1 MPMTPQQLQA
11 INSRIFQYFQNQNN
25 TRGRLLLHALDTTLL
40 SDQEYGQIYEHQL
53 TEEQLLEAPWAM
65 ALFWGRLF
73 YEESD
78 GNNYRRI
85 IQDRGVTKPD
95 SLFDRIHTTCRWF
108 PPDDLLADRRTYRF
122 QAESWL
128 TSNEGRT
135 SKLWRSLRRFVR
147 KAVQGATN
155 QQICGFN
162 PSDEEDITP
171 PIRWL
176 LENQDADFC
185 NSLRWLYG
193 GANGQAIPG
202 NGASG
207 VIAAN
212 PIYPQLQNLD
222 DFTASFGL
230 RVSATRVELVLR
242 VRNIA
247 FGKHDPGNTRE
258 LRIKQNDQILFQGMV
273 SRQSPQIVLGDSA
286 FPQNPDFSKPIN
298 ICLGNMELDSSDVA
312 PIQWNENELLL
323 FRQSDEGEVSRL
335 VFKDPK
341 KPLEIPHV
349 QGRYFYVLGRPGVAP
364 PPVLELGGAPQNLI
378 YQGVVTHALIT
389 RQLYRLDLGGLHND
403 LAPLIEQGALQP
415 LAMIGKK
422 PFLSIDP
429 PPSNWHLHGGD
440 ETPVIVGS
448 QQLTIS
454 AKNFVGNHIQIS
466 VTDELGHI
474 LPCLP
479 HPNDP
484 MSFDLTIGQAHWG
497 KKWKI
502 RAASQIPRD
511 QAIMEYLFLP
521 DLNLQGVHWNL
532 SNIPA
537 GVRFGHAQ
545 IGLEDGVLSY
555 PGGPTQ
561 VLRPIEVPTWAWSQ
575 PMGVHQD
582 FNQNKQFAN
591 HQDISTWRIDYV
603 LPPGGNWELSFNNCV
618 VSRESGRITL
628 SDVVANH
635 IPLGQMGAN
644 LGVMDELQIINTANG
659 APIVPTVA
667 QIHRNPVHPVVGMV
681 HGIPSLYIPAAFH
694 QAGWRL
700 FLHKES
706 DLLNN
711 SIQEIPLQN
720 YPPGSIH
727 PINGLP
733 NFHPDERAWI
743 VLLDFGIFGNI
754 GIPGLMEFAG
764 VLNLPQVAISSICE
778 LTPQGVGQTFL
789 TLLDIWQGH
798 PLNAQEHEQ
807 ARSRLDLLDHCIGQ
821 KNMPQGQGELFARA
835 RRDRHHLGYGSR
847 DVLMQYFDDQLV
859 VAVDQGRDSLEKLLH
874 LLLECGFNW
883 LAEPQWIESLP
894 KTLKSLLQNNLPNRR
909 VLTKALKKCL
919 NSSVSL
925 IESFESI
932 QGGKCEGIKRIA
944 PEFLNPPVNQG
955 EIGLSVACPAS
966 EDPSFRNGI
975 AYRGVVR
982 NGINLTG
989 FQNRPRKV
997 FWPDNYRH
1005 AVEIMDTRGQV
1016 HPIIFIVTDASRA
1029 AAFMEDEREDQ
1040 IVAASNLQESGYN
1053 IIRIRILFHRVL
1065 RSAALLTGNPRISQ
1079 DGETQLGLL
1088 FRACNVHFMRVSREK
1103 GNHGFR
1109 SVIHQAAVMSR
1120 LHAWITEGNPAPDGW
1135 PLNDPASYDLVSR
1148 VMATIW
1154 SSPEHRKA
1162 LEKDIAPI
1170 EWLITWFKNPNFH
1183 P

>member
-1 MPMTPQQLQA
+1 MPITPAELQA
-11 INSRIFQYFQNQNN
+11 IDSRVYQHFQNHPK
-25 TRGRLLLHALDTTLL
+25 GRLLIHSLDTTLL

-53 TEEQLLEAPWAM
+53 TEEQLREAPWAM

-85 IQDRGVTKPD
+85 IQDRRVTKPD
-95 SLFDRIHTTCRWF
+95 SLFDRIHTTCSWF

-122 QAESWL
+122 QAECWL

-135 SKLWRSLRRFVR
+135 SKLWKSLRRFVR

-171 PIRWL
+171 PIQWL

-202 NGASG
+202 NGVEG
-207 VIAAN
+207 VIKTN
-212 PIYPQLQNLD
+212 PIYPQLQKLD

-230 RVSATRVELVLR
+230 RVSATRSELVLR
-242 VRNIA
+242 IRNIA
-247 FGKHDPGNTRE
+247 FGSHDPGNSRE
-258 LRIKQNDQILFQGMV
+258 LRIKQNDQILFQGVV
-273 SRQSPQIVLGDSA
+273 SRQSPKIVLGDSA
-286 FPQNPDFSKPIN
+286 FPQNPDFSNPIN

-312 PIQWNENELLL
+312 PIQWNESELLL
-323 FRQSDEGEVSRL
+323 FRQSDEGDVSRL
-335 VFKDPK
+335 VFKDPN

-349 QGRYFYVLGRPGVAP
+349 QGRYFYLLGRPGVP
-364 PPVLELGGAPQNLI
+364 TPLVLELEGVRQNLI
-378 YQGVVTHALIT
+378 CCGAVTHALIT

-429 PPSNWHLHGGD
+429 PPCNWHLHGGD
-440 ETPVIVGS
+440 ETPVIIGS
-448 QQLTIS
+448 QQVTIS
-454 AKNFVGNHIQIS
+454 ARNFVGNQIQIS
-466 VTDELGHI
+466 VTDELGNI
-474 LPCLP
+474 RPCIP
-479 HPNDP
+479 HSNDP
-484 MSFDLTIGQAHWG
+484 MKFDLTIGQAHWG

-502 RAASQIPRD
+502 RAASQISRD
-511 QAIMEYLFLP
+511 QAIVEYLFLP
-521 DLNLQGVHWNL
+521 DLSSQGVHWVL
-532 SNIPA
+532 SNIPDV
-537 GVRFGHAQ
+537 VRFGHARTH
-545 IGLEDGVLSY
+545 GLEDGVLYY

-561 VLRPIEVPTWAWSQ
+561 LLRPIEVPTWAWSQ
-575 PMGVHQD
+575 PMGFYQD
-582 FNQNKQFAN
+582 FNQNKQFAD
-591 HQDISTWRIDYV
+591 HQDISTWSIDYV
-603 LPPGGNWELSFNNCV
+603 LPPGGNWELRFNNCL
-618 VSRESGRITL
+618 VSRESGRASL
-628 SDVVANH
+628 SDLVANH

-644 LGVMDELQIINTANG
+644 LGVMDELQIIDTANG
-659 APIVPTVA
+659 APLVPAVA
-667 QIHRNPVHPVVGMV
+667 QIDRNPVHPVVGMV
-681 HGIPSLYIPAAFH
+681 HGIPSLYIPTAFH

-706 DLLNN
+706 HLLNN

-720 YPPGSIH
+720 YPPGNIH
-727 PINGLP
+727 QINGLP
-733 NFHPDERAWI
+733 GFHPDEGAWL
-743 VLLDFGIFGNI
+743 VLLDFGVFGNI
-754 GIPGLMEFAG
+754 GIPGLMELAG

-778 LTPQGVGQTFL
+778 LAPEGVGQTFL
-789 TLLDIWQGH
+789 RLLDIWQRH

-807 ARSRLDLLDHCIGQ
+807 IRSRLDLLERCIGQ

-847 DVLMQYFDDQLV
+847 AVLNQYFDSEFLR
-859 VAVDQGRDSLEKLLH
+859 AVDNGQEAIEKLLH

-894 KTLKSLLQNNLPNRR
+894 GTMRGRIRDQNRR
-909 VLTKALKKCL
+909 FTEALKERLKGA
-919 NSSVSL
+919 VPL

-932 QGGKCEGIKRIA
+932 QGGKCEGIKRIS

-975 AYRGVVR
+975 AYRGVVN

-997 FWPDNYRH
+997 FWPNNYRH

-1016 HPIIFIVTDASRA
+1016 HPIILKVTDASRA

-1040 IVAASNLQESGYN
+1040 IVAASNLQETRCN
-1053 IIRIRILFHRVL
+1053 KIRIRRLFHRVL
-1065 RSAALLTGNPRISQ
+1065 RSATLLTGNTRISQ
-1079 DGETQLGLL
+1079 DGDTQLGLL

-1103 GNHGFR
+1103 GDHGFR

-1120 LHAWITEGNPAPDGW
+1120 LHAWVTEGNFAPVGW
-1135 PLNDPASYDLVSR
+1135 PLNDPASYDLLAR

-1154 SSPEHRKA
+1154 NSPEHRKA

-1170 EWLITWFKNPNFH
+1170 EWLITWFKNPDFY